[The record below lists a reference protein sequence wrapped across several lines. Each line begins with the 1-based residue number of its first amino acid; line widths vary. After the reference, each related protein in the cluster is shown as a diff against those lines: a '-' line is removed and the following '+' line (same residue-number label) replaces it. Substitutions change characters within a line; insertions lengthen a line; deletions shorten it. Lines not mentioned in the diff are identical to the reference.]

1 MWVNP
6 FIIGILSTIDIEM
19 LIFIGLILYIG
30 FHNDDKGE

>member
-6 FIIGILSTIDIEM
+6 FILGVLSVIGVEM
-19 LIFIGLILYIG
+19 LMFIGLILYIG